1 MEVTLF
7 LLLSHQSFDWF
18 CRTSPSALVST
29 LEVIVKDLWNLKQ
42 VETAPSSPLFKAATK
57 KEELKM
63 FVKVEEDNLKNYVVK
78 VEEKEE
84 KDEEEK

>member
-1 MEVTLF
+1 M
-7 LLLSHQSFDWF
+7 
-18 CRTSPSALVST
+18 
-29 LEVIVKDLWNLKQ
+29 KDIWNLKQ

-63 FVKVEEDNLKNYVVK
+63 FVKVEEDNFRNYVVK